1 MLYRFYGK
9 DANRSSV
16 PFLDLWSIHNES
28 NGSWEKA
35 TTTLVDIYGEHVDN
49 DDTIFI
55 DDAQKGL
62 GAALK
67 KVMMNS
73 ATFICERHLAAD
85 VTLRF
90 GSAGS
95 QAFYLLARATR
106 MDEFSP
112 QGFKFID
119 SERNRGRFDLK
130 KSDRAKGGNGKGKQ
144 GEADRAKGG
153 NGNGKLVTRM
163 VPLAEDEPSCEC
175 GAPEV
180 QQFPCACLI
189 YAAQKKGIDPAVF
202 LDDHDTMVTWKLQ
215 YEDLPTYNIP
225 GNEAIRLLPPDDLA
239 PLPPVTYPQKPGRP
253 TIARIKGALEKS
265 RKFKKS
271 SSLAAATG
279 EM

>member
-35 TTTLVDIYGEHVDN
+35 TTTLVDIYGEYVDN

-106 MDEFSP
+106 MDEFDFLYKELAGTQP
-112 QGFKFID
+112 K
-119 SERNRGRFDLK
+119 LK
-130 KSDRAKGGNGKGKQ
+130 
-144 GEADRAKGG
+144 E
-153 NGNGKLVTRM
+153 
-163 VPLAEDEPSCEC
+163 
-175 GAPEV
+175 
-180 QQFPCACLI
+180 
-189 YAAQKKGIDPAVF
+189 F
-202 LDDHDTMVTWKLQ
+202 LDRKVPAQWSALHQSVCLHGNVASTVR
-215 YEDLPTYNIP
+215 LP
-225 GNEAIRLLPPDDLA
+225 LKA
-239 PLPPVTYPQKPGRP
+239 PLIVQKYNHVFFPLHVP
-253 TIARIKGALEKS
+253 TVVHHLFFGVPCFLDFRGHE
-265 RKFKKS
+265 RC
-271 SSLAAATG
+271 
-279 EM
+279 